1 MIKFRLNLKLILILF
16 ATIISAYSLAATDIF
31 EFNNP
36 QQEQQFHEIS
46 QQLRCPQCQNNSI
59 ADSNAQISV
68 DMRNKVYELLQQG
81 KDKQQI
87 IDYMIERY
95 GNFVSYNPPLNP
107 ATIIL
112 WSAPIILLL
121 IGSFFLLRRKK
132 DEDK

>member
-16 ATIISAYSLAATDIF
+16 TTIISAYSLAATDIF

-81 KDKQQI
+81 KNKQQI

>member
-81 KDKQQI
+81 KNKQQI

>member
-81 KDKQQI
+81 KNKQQI

-107 ATIIL
+107 ATIVL

>member
-16 ATIISAYSLAATDIF
+16 TTIISAYSLAATDIF